1 MPEAK
6 KQSALDP
13 SSLTARTGTAYPSR
27 FAGEVTGREKRA
39 LGDAFG
45 LTQFGVNLTR
55 LPPGCWS
62 SHRHWHESED
72 ELVYV
77 LEGELVLIDD
87 DGEHPISAG
96 MCIGWKAG
104 APNGHHLINRSN
116 QPATYLEIGTR
127 ARPLSGSGHGSCEGG
142 GRSVES
148 APQGWHA
155 ILRYQR
161 FLLAM
166 SGAFG

>member
-1 MPEAK
+1 MPEAR

-45 LTQFGVNLTR
+45 LTQFGVNLTKV
-55 LPPGCWS
+55 PPGCWS

-72 ELVYV
+72 ELVFV

-104 APNGHHLINRSN
+104 AANGHHLINRSN
-116 QPATYLEIGTR
+116 QPATFLEIGTR
-127 ARPLSGSGHGSCEGG
+127 ASADRVHYPEVDMDLVKEAGG
-142 GRSVES
+142 PWKVLHKDGT
-148 APQGWHA
+148 P
-155 ILRYQR
+155 Y
-161 FLLAM
+161 
-166 SGAFG
+166 